1 MFDTVAVEPHHEESR
16 RLLDAALDAN
26 SCCQCVVSPTVA
38 GEVRQVTR
46 RAATRAVR
54 RAIGAH
60 RAKKSNAGF
69 AEMRRMVAKCIEQ
82 SFRFVSSMTMYDP
95 RPSLVEVHL
104 AEVDKMLETIKK
116 RHAEML
122 AEQIARQAADPPVR
136 SGSGACSGAGSVV
149 EGPGHTDMAQY
160 ERFLE
165 RADGQHD
172 GQDNTRRGRCH
183 S

>member
-1 MFDTVAVEPHHEESR
+1 MRCTLLPDTNVVVAASICCVSEMFDTVAVEPHHEESR

-82 SFRFVSSMTMYDP
+82 SFRFVSSMTIM
-95 RPSLVEVHL
+95 
-104 AEVDKMLETIKK
+104 I
-116 RHAEML
+116 HA
-122 AEQIARQAADPPVR
+122 PP
-136 SGSGACSGAGSVV
+136 
-149 EGPGHTDMAQY
+149 
-160 ERFLE
+160 
-165 RADGQHD
+165 
-172 GQDNTRRGRCH
+172 
-183 S
+183 